1 MVAMS
6 EKNKNISRVREICL
20 SSSSLN
26 EEEIGRLESI
36 MDNFQFISDLLATDL
51 VVYVEAKKENNY
63 VMVDIKRPHG
73 HPTLFLESSVGSVV
87 STKSEPFVKKTFD
100 TGKLSVGV
108 YGVIIAGRPTQ
119 QVVYPIYHYEKI
131 IAVISFEKD
140 LYLTESLLGK
150 NWNKVADDLVGA
162 LNQKRH
168 KLKHWPKLVGQEG
181 FILTD
186 SQDQILYIS
195 YMAHNLLVSVL
206 GVREKRS
213 GIKLQLVLKDFH
225 PEMLETAPVIN
236 LIKKRYS
243 GIGGTLQIT
252 SFDLS
257 DINKIHVLR
266 DISELSLK
274 EKEIKVKGA
283 LVKEIHH
290 RVKNNLHAVA
300 ALLRMQLR
308 RSDDLAVKEA
318 FRQAI
323 LRLDSITLVH
333 EFLAQA
339 DNVQIVALGQL
350 IKDIVRNLQHTLGFE
365 DKKINVNIN
374 CPNDFFLDS
383 EQAVSVAL
391 IVNELI
397 SNCYEHAFT
406 NMMIGEITI
415 DIIHEES
422 QKDGKKEKLGQ
433 ASDGEN
439 KFFIV
444 VKDNGI
450 GLPPSFD
457 QERPTGLGWHIINT
471 LVVEDLS
478 GKISINNAGLKNEN
492 GNDKGT
498 EIKIEVNAGLKQV

>member
-1 MVAMS
+1 MLEK
-6 EKNKNISRVREICL
+6 EKNKSRVREICL
-20 SSSSLN
+20 ASSTLN

-36 MDNFQFISDLLATDL
+36 MDNFQFISDLLACDL
-51 VVYVEAKKENNY
+51 VVYVEAKKENHY

-73 HPTLFLESSVGSVV
+73 HPTLFLESSVGSLV
-87 STKSEPFVKKTFD
+87 SKKAEPFIKKAFD
-100 TGKLSVGV
+100 TGKQATGV
-108 YGVIIAGRPTQ
+108 YGVVIAGRPTQ

-131 IAVISFEKD
+131 IAIISFEKD

-168 KLKHWPKLVGQEG
+168 RLKHWPKLVGQEG

-186 SQDQILYIS
+186 NQDQILYVS

-206 GVREKRS
+206 GIRKRKT
-213 GIKLQLVLKDFH
+213 GTKLQSMLKDFE
-225 PEMLETAPVIN
+225 PEILETEPVIN

-243 GIGGTLQIT
+243 GIGGTLQVT

-257 DINKIHVLR
+257 ESNKIYVLR

-290 RVKNNLHAVA
+290 RVKNNLNAVA

-308 RSDDLAVKEA
+308 RSNDLAVKEA
-318 FRQAI
+318 FKEAI

-333 EFLAQA
+333 EFLSQA
-339 DNVQIVALGQL
+339 DNVQIVAVGQL

-365 DKKINVNIN
+365 DKKINVTIN
-374 CPNDFFLDS
+374 CPDDFHLDS

-397 SNCYEHAFT
+397 SNCYEHAF
-406 NMMIGEITI
+406 NGMHLGEISVSIEPTGE
-415 DIIHEES
+415 DI
-422 QKDGKKEKLGQ
+422 
-433 ASDGEN
+433 N
-439 KFFIV
+439 KFSLTI
-444 VKDNGI
+444 KDNGV
-450 GLPPSFD
+450 GLPVDFSKD
-457 QERPTGLGWHIINT
+457 KPTGLGWHIINT
-471 LVVEDLS
+471 LVEEDLN
-478 GKISINNAGLKNEN
+478 GKIFINNLNSKDG
-492 GNDKGT
+492 KGT
-498 EIKIEVNAGLKQV
+498 KIKIEVEANANH

>member
-1 MVAMS
+1 MS
-6 EKNKNISRVREICL
+6 INPEKIKSTARVKEICL
-20 SSSSLN
+20 ASSSLN

-36 MDNFQFISDLLATDL
+36 MDNFQFICDLLATDL
-51 VVYVEAKKENNY
+51 MVYTEAKKENHY
-63 VMVDIKRPHG
+63 VLVDIKRPHG
-73 HPTLFLESSVGSVV
+73 HPTLFLESSVGSIV
-87 STKSEPFVKKTFD
+87 SAKTEPFVKKAFD
-100 TGKLSVGV
+100 TGKKTLGV
-108 YGVIIAGRPTQ
+108 YGVMIAGRPTQ

-131 IAVISFEKD
+131 IAIISFEKD

-186 SQDQILYIS
+186 NSDQILYVS

-206 GVREKRS
+206 GIREKTAPS
-213 GIKLQLVLKDFH
+213 KLSVLLKDFH
-225 PEMLETAPVIN
+225 PDIQESEPVIN
-236 LIKKRYS
+236 LVKKRYS

-257 DINKIHVLR
+257 ESNKIHVLR

-274 EKEIKVKGA
+274 EKEISVKGA

-290 RVKNNLHAVA
+290 RVKNNLNAVA

-323 LRLDSITLVH
+323 SRLDSITLVH

-339 DNVQIVALGQL
+339 DNVQIIAMGQL
-350 IKDIVRNLQHTLGFE
+350 IRDIVRNLQHTFGYE
-365 DKKINVNIN
+365 DKKINVSIN
-374 CPNDFFLDS
+374 CPPDFFLDS

-391 IVNELI
+391 IINELI

-406 NMMIGEITI
+406 NKQVGEVQI
-415 DIIHEES
+415 DILNSNDE
-422 QKDGKKEKLGQ
+422 KTKPGKNNFVL
-433 ASDGEN
+433 
-439 KFFIV
+439 I
-444 VKDNGI
+444 VKDDGI
-450 GLPPSFD
+450 GLPKTFD
-457 QERPTGLGWHIINT
+457 KEKPTGLGWQIINT
-471 LVVEDLS
+471 LVTEDLN
-478 GKISINNAGLKNEN
+478 GKIYLNSQN
-492 GNDKGT
+492 GVCGT
-498 EIKIEVNAGLKQV
+498 EVKIEAEVYAKQ